1 MTYIIQARTGEHIK
15 LDIEDSKPV
24 SKVKITLIQD
34 KDKEI
39 VKTVSFRKE
48 G

>member
-15 LDIEDSKPV
+15 IDIEDGKPV

-39 VKTVSFRKE
+39 AKTVSFRKE